1 MLESGKDAEGGAQFI
16 FAQREL
22 GENLKL
28 VEGDS
33 GKTLPLADEFAQN
46 ALQSTKDAKKQSQIS
61 ATSAESANE
70 GDLFT
75 SGLPAVK
82 ASVNGVGA
90 QSQTQATSDYLTT
103 LNFSQLQEL
112 MAFSGHSREALNKL
126 SSAELSQL
134 VDDFNLQAPVVDES
148 ILAMAELDLDAP
160 TTNVNLQGEARY
172 AVHGLGQQVASE
184 SKTADTTKFTS
195 ELSSDIEAELESQ
208 WADKSKAVDTILPI
222 DNSKLTNNTTA
233 ASSEA
238 AASKSDKAV
247 LDMLDELLPQAD
259 TGSTKKIDKRAD
271 IAELSATQ
279 TKGAQLNAEFAD
291 KLNQS
296 LQQNKSTA
304 DQVSLSNVAKNLQA
318 GNILGDQDSVAG
330 KISANIDD
338 AAKAIDKSLDKVAA
352 DKAQLSANQSAA
364 VTNGLNEKLQAS
376 NAAAMDFAGIELD
389 IADSVDTKAVQ
400 NQSSFTPIHK
410 SDVPQFQLSLRTA
423 SDTNVQMQEMIQRF
437 APVMK
442 QQLVAMVSNGVQQAE
457 IRLDPPELGSMMVK
471 VQVQGDQTQVQ
482 FQAAQQQT
490 RDVLEQAMPR
500 LREMLAQE
508 GMQLTDGN
516 VSEQGQQQR
525 GDAGDGDAH
534 GGQFA
539 QNEQSDEIA
548 ATEASSGQN
557 TASSSHSAIDYYA

>member
-1 MLESGKDAEGGAQFI
+1 MLESSKDAEGGAQFI

-28 VEGDS
+28 VEGGS

-46 ALQSTKDAKKQSQIS
+46 SQSASASQIS

-75 SGLPAVK
+75 SALPAVK
-82 ASVNGVGA
+82 ASVNGAGA

-208 WADKSKAVDTILPI
+208 WADKSKAVDTTLPI

-318 GNILGDQDSVAG
+318 GNILGDQESVAG

-352 DKAQLSANQSAA
+352 DKNQLSANQSAA
-364 VTNGLNEKLQAS
+364 VTSGLSEKLQAS

-389 IADSVDTKAVQ
+389 IADSVVTKAVQ

-525 GDAGDGDAH
+525 GEAGDGDAH
-534 GGQFA
+534 CGQIA